1 MKKRIGINLLI
12 IFVLMFSSLSI
23 FAQSKTSL
31 KDVRRGNSLYED
43 GKYKDAEIEYRK
55 GIESSP
61 DYQKA
66 KFNLGTALYK
76 QGRYEEA
83 YNVFSELTPPENNKE
98 MASKYWYNLG
108 NSLLSQEKLQEGMD
122 AFKNSLKLNPKDE
135 DARYNYEWARRRVE
149 QQQQQ
154 QQQQGDKNEGNDDKQ
169 QQQSQNPE
177 QNQDKDKKQD
187 KQQQRQEQREQRAD
201 ERQLDAL
208 NQNERKTMEKLQKD
222 RISNK
227 QKLEKDW

>member
-1 MKKRIGINLLI
+1 MKNWIGVKYFMF
-12 IFVLMFSSLSI
+12 FVLMIMFSI
-23 FAQSKTSL
+23 VYAQSKTTL
-31 KDVRRGNSLYED
+31 KDVRRGNSLYSD

-55 GIESSP
+55 GIENSP
-61 DYQKA
+61 DYEKA

-83 YNVFSELTPPENNKE
+83 YNVFSQLTPPENNKE
-98 MASKYWYNLG
+98 MAAKYWYNLG
-108 NSLLSQEKLQEGMD
+108 NSLLSQQKLQEGME

-135 DARYNYEWARRRVE
+135 DARYNFEWARRRVE

-154 QQQQGDKNEGNDDKQ
+154 QQQQNNDKNDEQNKQDQ
-169 QQQSQNPE
+169 QQQQ
-177 QNQDKDKKQD
+177 QDKNKDQN
-187 KQQQRQEQREQRAD
+187 KQQQRQQQREQRAD

-222 RISNK
+222 KSSNK
-227 QKLEKDW
+227 QRLEKDW